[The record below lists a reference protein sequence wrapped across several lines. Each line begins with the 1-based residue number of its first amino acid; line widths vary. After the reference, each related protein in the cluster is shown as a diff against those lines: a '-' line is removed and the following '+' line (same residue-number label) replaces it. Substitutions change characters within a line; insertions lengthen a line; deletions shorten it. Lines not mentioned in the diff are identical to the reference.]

1 MLNYIWAGLIIFS
14 LAFALTNDIRDL
26 ARDTYRNGQSL
37 PVRIEVPAGGGSA
50 VSVRIDPDVY
60 RTHYGVGADETP
72 AATLPA
78 TMIETK
84 DGRELRFDAKA
95 SLPPTLA
102 RVQAATSSGGPKSL
116 FGSDDVK
123 PLLAYVTRFD
133 PPAAGTTNVASAEIR
148 FPAVRWLKIQAIGNA
163 AMNFAGTAIELAL
176 GLIGTLCLF
185 LGVMQIAE
193 KAGIINAVVRI
204 TGPVLRPLFPGIP
217 KGHPAM
223 GMVTLNLTANMLGL
237 GNAATPFGIKA
248 MEELQK
254 LNKSADTAT
263 NDMVMLLAMNTAG
276 VQILPPVFLYAVMG
290 LRASE
295 LYIPILI
302 VTGSCLIIAVL
313 AVKLLGRLPGY
324 RASDPA
330 LLPEPGIADVVTA
343 AEVAR

>member
-14 LAFALTNDIRDL
+14 LGFALTNDIRDL
-26 ARDTYRNGQSL
+26 SRNTYRNGRSL
-37 PVRIEVPAGGGSA
+37 PVRIDAAGTGKQ
-50 VSVRIDPDVY
+50 VNVRIDAGAY
-60 RTHYGVGADETP
+60 RKHYGVDESQPTSLAADLIETSNGRELKFDLK
-72 AATLPA
+72 ATLPPLLDS
-78 TMIETK
+78 I
-84 DGRELRFDAKA
+84 RE
-95 SLPPTLA
+95 
-102 RVQAATSSGGPKSL
+102 ATSTGGPKGL
-116 FGSDDVK
+116 FKDAEKK
-123 PLLAYVTRFD
+123 PLQAYVTKYE
-133 PPAAGTTNVASAEIR
+133 PANASGANAEIR
-148 FPAVRWLKIQAIGNA
+148 FPAVRWVKVQAIGNA
-163 AMNFAGTAIELAL
+163 AMSFATTAIELSL

-185 LGVMQIAE
+185 LGIMQIAE
-193 KAGIINAVVRI
+193 KAGIINAVVRV

-263 NDMVMLLAMNTAG
+263 NEMVMLLAMNTAG
-276 VQILPPVFLYAVMG
+276 VQLLPPIFLYAVMG

-302 VTGSCLIIAVL
+302 VTGSCLVIAIL
-313 AVKLLGRLPGY
+313 AVKLLGMLPGY
-324 RASDPA
+324 RASDPD
-330 LLPEPGIADVVTA
+330 LLPEPGIADVVVA